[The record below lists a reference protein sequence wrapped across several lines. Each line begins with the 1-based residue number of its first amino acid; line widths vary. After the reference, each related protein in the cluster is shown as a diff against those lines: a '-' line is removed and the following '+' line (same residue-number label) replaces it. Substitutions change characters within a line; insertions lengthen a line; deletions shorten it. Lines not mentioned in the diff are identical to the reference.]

1 MSNLNLLPHLIVWGV
16 LALVVIALIVYRK
29 YVADQEDDS
38 IHLEGTATNDQVAL
52 GHRLAIIDRWGKI
65 ITGLVV
71 LYGLGLCAIYVYQLW
86 TNVPSY

>member
-1 MSNLNLLPHLIVWGV
+1 MNVNLVPYAVLWGV

-38 IHLEGTATNDQVAL
+38 IHLEGSAPTDQIAL
-52 GHRLAIIDRWGKI
+52 AHRLEMIDRWGKAV
-65 ITGLVV
+65 TALVV
-71 LYGLGLCAIYVYQLW
+71 LYGLVLAAIYVYQIW